1 MSNTSVINEQHSAI
15 VYVRTSFI
23 VNSGMLGSVTVQKI
37 FLNT

>member
-15 VYVRTSFI
+15 VGVRTSFI
-23 VNSGMLGSVTVQKI
+23 VNSGMLGSVTVQNI